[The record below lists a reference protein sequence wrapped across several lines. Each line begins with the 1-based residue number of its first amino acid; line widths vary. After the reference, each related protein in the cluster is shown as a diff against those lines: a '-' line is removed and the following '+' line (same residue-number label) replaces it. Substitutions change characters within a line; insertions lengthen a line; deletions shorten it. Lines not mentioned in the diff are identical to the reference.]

1 VQITLNI
8 IADTFDELHD
18 ALAEIARKVGKG
30 SDVPT
35 PYTITAAPMPL
46 SPGVGVSLE
55 DKPAKAPRAKKV
67 EAAPAPAPAP
77 APLVPGVSQKDA
89 KAQALDI
96 LRECFA
102 LEKAPGDALGTKKVK
117 ALMAEMGVD
126 KFVKVPDERGSEL
139 LQRALEIKSSLTGSA
154 SAEIDTS
161 QDGAVADQPSDTEE
175 PDDEDNNSQL
185 AF

>member
-67 EAAPAPAPAP
+67 EAAPAPAP